1 MPFLDR
7 LCCRCHKQNQVAK
20 CIATSTQ
27 ITPGE
32 TFCKYKVRITGRVFS
47 AIISDDCFSAFFRME
62 TTTHCVICLDFKL
75 YQLHHFPVQ
84 QTCRCTTRVCKHCA
98 LLMKTT
104 QCPTCR
110 KESLLPNQM
119 DNEYFTAVCRK
130 ERSGRCE
137 GCSQIF
143 STRVLSRHQK
153 DCSAYLCKT
162 YTDMLAENQQ
172 LMDRYRKSVECE
184 KTLRE
189 QLNRDFQL
197 IDYLRAVS
205 GGGGLSWPDE
215 QQYQE
220 EPPLPPLEFDDPDPV
235 VPGFGPEM
243 S

>member
-1 MPFLDR
+1 
-7 LCCRCHKQNQVAK
+7 
-20 CIATSTQ
+20 
-27 ITPGE
+27 
-32 TFCKYKVRITGRVFS
+32 
-47 AIISDDCFSAFFRME
+47 
-62 TTTHCVICLDFKL
+62 
-75 YQLHHFPVQ
+75 
-84 QTCRCTTRVCKHCA
+84 
-98 LLMKTT
+98 
-104 QCPTCR
+104 
-110 KESLLPNQM
+110 
-119 DNEYFTAVCRK
+119 
-130 ERSGRCE
+130 
-137 GCSQIF
+137 
-143 STRVLSRHQK
+143 
-153 DCSAYLCKT
+153 
-162 YTDMLAENQQ
+162 MLAENQQ